1 MTTGNFKVVALSGS
15 LREGSMNTALL
26 NAIIRIAPESFDTT
40 LHSLSDIPVYSDD
53 IEVAGPPPAVK
64 ELRAAVAA
72 ADGLIISTPE
82 YNRDMSGAL
91 KNALDWLSRPVF
103 EGALN
108 GKDIIALVATES
120 TYHGMGAWVHLAQ
133 ALRHLNNHVVEPD
146 LVIHSA
152 DKALA
157 LDSDGAVHITDNW
170 AAQAIAIQLRSLEA
184 AMTAGLGRQG
194 QESTTAFMEALIKPR
209 RAANVTEW
217 PIKLPRLPR
226 EPAKH
231 E

>member
-1 MTTGNFKVVALSGS
+1 MTNGKFKVVAISGS

-26 NAIIRIAPESFDTT
+26 NAIIRIAPESFDIA
-40 LHSLSDIPVYSDD
+40 LHSLSDVPLYNDD
-53 IEVAGPPPAVK
+53 IEAAGPPPAVK
-64 ELRAAVAA
+64 DLRAAVAA
-72 ADGLIISTPE
+72 ADGLIMSTPE
-82 YNRDMSGAL
+82 YNRDMSGAM

-146 LVIHSA
+146 LVVHSA
-152 DKALA
+152 DKGLA
-157 LDSDGAVHITDNW
+157 LDSEGAVHIIDNW
-170 AAQAIAIQLRSLEA
+170 AAQAIGIQLRSLEA
-184 AMTAGLGRQG
+184 AMTAGLGRRG
-194 QESTTAFMEALIKPR
+194 KEAMTVFEETLIKPR

-217 PIKLPRLPR
+217 PIRLGHIDESAPQ
-226 EPAKH
+226 A
-231 E
+231 